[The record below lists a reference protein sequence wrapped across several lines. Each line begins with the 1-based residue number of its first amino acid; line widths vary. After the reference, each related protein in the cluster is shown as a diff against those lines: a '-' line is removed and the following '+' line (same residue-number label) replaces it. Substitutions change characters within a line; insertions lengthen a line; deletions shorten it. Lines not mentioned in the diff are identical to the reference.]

1 MLAPKSLLVVA
12 LLGFAATSVH
22 AIKCQGLPSTQ
33 SEDEAFEAALT
44 TCAGKRGGELEGCI
58 LDTVKT
64 EEIACPTGLDT
75 CLGARFTFYET
86 GKTEVNA
93 AVDFP
98 IGCFEKNLCAFTAG
112 VSADDI
118 GGSIKAGPV
127 SDRSAIE
134 ETLEYTTSILCC
146 TNDNCVRASDAFG
159 VATSA
164 LVAAAAILSVALF

>member
-22 AIKCQGLPSTQ
+22 AIKCQTLTQ
-33 SEDEAFEAALT
+33 SEEEAFDAALT
-44 TCAGKRGGELEGCI
+44 TCAGKMGGELEGCI

-64 EEIACPTGLDT
+64 EEIECPTGLDT
-75 CLGARFTFYET
+75 CSGARLTFYET